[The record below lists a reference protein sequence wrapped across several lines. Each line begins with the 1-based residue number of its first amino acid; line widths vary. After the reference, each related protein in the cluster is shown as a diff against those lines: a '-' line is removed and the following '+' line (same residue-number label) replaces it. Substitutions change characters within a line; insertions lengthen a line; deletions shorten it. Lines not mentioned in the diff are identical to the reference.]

1 MSAPDVATEIASRVV
16 LAVRDGL
23 AIEISPEQALVR
35 AAGPGRGWD
44 YQSNVAMGLAKRAG
58 VPSRD
63 VATAV
68 VDRLDVEDIS
78 ELPTIGGPGFI
89 NFRLHDR
96 WIEDELGAR
105 LEDDRLGI
113 PATAEPRLVVVD
125 YSAPNVAKE
134 MHVGHL
140 RSTIIGDAI
149 TRMRRFCGHDVLP
162 QNHLGDWGTP
172 FGMLIEHMNDE
183 GWADETDHSIGDLNS
198 FYQSAREKFDGDP
211 GFAERSRSRVVSL
224 QEGDVATLSLWQ
236 GLVDESERH
245 FDVVYRK
252 LGVLLDHEHLAPESL
267 YNDRLADVVRELEEL
282 GLTVEDDGATCV
294 FPPGFTG
301 RTGDPMPL
309 IVRKR
314 DGGYT
319 YDTTDLA
326 AIRYRIRDLEAREL
340 LYVVGAPQRMHFEMV
355 FAAARIAGWLTG
367 DVDAR
372 HIGFG
377 SVLGED
383 GKMLRT
389 RAGTPVRLV
398 QLLDE
403 AIERADALLA
413 ERGVAPG
420 SERSQLAR
428 DIGIGAVKYA
438 DLSTDRERDYV
449 FSFDRMLALDGNTS
463 VYLQYANARAC
474 SVLARAAEA
483 GIPPGRRLTLV
494 HPAERELGL
503 RLLQLPA
510 ALQDA
515 LDDMRPHKLCTYL
528 FETAVAYTTFY
539 EHCPV
544 LAAEDDE
551 LRGSRLALCR
561 LTSRTLTR
569 GLDLLGIAAPPQL

>member
-1 MSAPDVATEIASRVV
+1 LSAPDVATEIASRVV
-16 LAVRDGL
+16 SAVKDGL
-23 AIEISPEQALVR
+23 DIEISPEQALVR
-35 AAGPGRGWD
+35 PAGPGRGWD

-63 VATAV
+63 LAGTV
-68 VDRLDVEDIS
+68 VDRLHVEDIS

-96 WIEDELGAR
+96 WIEDELGTR
-105 LEDDRLGI
+105 LDDDRLGI
-113 PATAEPRLVVVD
+113 AAAADPRLVVVD

-149 TRMRRFCGHDVLP
+149 TRLRRFCGHDVLP

-172 FGMLIEHMNDE
+172 FGMLIEHMNDR
-183 GWADETDHSIGDLNS
+183 GWADEPEHSIGDLNG
-198 FYQSAREKFDGDP
+198 FYRSAREKFDRDP
-211 GFAERSRSRVVSL
+211 GFAERSRARVVAL
-224 QEGDVATLSLWQ
+224 QEGDEATLRLWQ
-236 GLVDESERH
+236 GLVEESERH
-245 FDVVYRK
+245 FEAVYRK
-252 LGVLLDHEHLAPESL
+252 LGVLLEHEHLAPESL
-267 YNDRLADVVRELEEL
+267 YNDQLADVVRELEEL

-301 RTGDPMPL
+301 RTGEPMPL

-326 AIRYRIRDLEAREL
+326 AIRYRIRDLHARQL

-355 FAAARIAGWLTG
+355 FAAARQAGWLT
-367 DVDAR
+367 DEVDAR

-389 RAGTPVRLV
+389 RAGTPVRLAE
-398 QLLDE
+398 LLDE
-403 AIERADALLA
+403 AIERAEGLLE

-420 SERSQLAR
+420 ADRSRLAR

-463 VYLQYANARAC
+463 VYLQYANARAR
-474 SVLARAAEA
+474 SVLARAAEGGA
-483 GIPPGRRLTLV
+483 APRRRLSLV
-494 HPAERELGL
+494 HPAERDLGL

-510 ALQDA
+510 ALEDA

-528 FETAVAYTTFY
+528 FETAVAYTAFY

-544 LAAEDDE
+544 LTADDA
-551 LRGSRLALCR
+551 LRASRLALCE
-561 LTSRTLTR
+561 LTSRTITR